1 LPGADA
7 DECQMLMAVSVAAH
21 PARLPRHPGHTSPMD
36 SAALIRAA
44 AANHRSWFRRL
55 ARARGGGVERVG
67 ALDLIVG
74 GGSATLAFP
83 RSHRIDAAV
92 TRIRDLGMREASCWT
107 ATPDRDL
114 GTRLIGR
121 GFGWG
126 WRPHWMALDLARV
139 PEPDRDHVVSV
150 GHREIPDDV
159 PYGGDPDAPPAV
171 HVSIAVDGRTAGHA
185 LMNPWRGV
193 AGIYSMGVSPAHR
206 RKGIGRALT
215 IAACRIAADRGCT
228 HATLNATGEGELL
241 YRAVGFQSLGRG
253 QTWWLAP
260 GPAPTPRQTA
270 LAEAIGFADR
280 SALAAL
286 DPSPAEL
293 AETLPGGT
301 SPLRLAVVTDRIE
314 SARWMLDRA
323 PSLVRRRFE
332 PFGGTLLHLAVEWDR
347 PDFARLA
354 LDRGADP
361 SARDRTYRGT
371 PLDWVEHTGAA
382 AAGAVLAA
390 WSR

>member
-1 LPGADA
+1 
-7 DECQMLMAVSVAAH
+7 
-21 PARLPRHPGHTSPMD
+21 MD

-67 ALDLIVG
+67 GLDLIVG
-74 GGSATLAFP
+74 GSSATLAFP
-83 RSHRIDAAV
+83 RGRRVDAAV
-92 TRIRDLGMREASCWT
+92 ARIRELGVSEASCWST
-107 ATPDRDL
+107 AADHEL
-114 GTRLIGR
+114 GTRLIAR

-126 WRPHWMALDLARV
+126 WRPHWMGLDLARV
-139 PEPDRDHVVSV
+139 PEPDPRRAVTV

-171 HVSIAVDGRTAGHA
+171 HVSIAVDGRIAGHA
-185 LMNPWRGV
+185 AMNPWRGV

-206 RKGIGRALT
+206 RRGIGRALT
-215 IAACRIAADRGCT
+215 IAACRIAAQRGCT

-241 YRAVGFQSLGRG
+241 YRAVGFQSLGWG
-253 QTWWLAP
+253 QTWWFAP

-270 LAEAIGFADR
+270 LAEAVGFADLA
-280 SALAAL
+280 ALDAL

-301 SPLRLAVVTDRIE
+301 SPLRLAVVADRIE
-314 SARWMLDRA
+314 SARWMLDRG

-347 PDFARLA
+347 PDFAQLA
-354 LDRGADP
+354 LERGADP
-361 SARDRTYRGT
+361 GARDRTYRGT
-371 PLDWVEHTGAA
+371 PLDWVEHTGATA
-382 AAGAVLAA
+382 TGAVLRATP
-390 WSR
+390 S